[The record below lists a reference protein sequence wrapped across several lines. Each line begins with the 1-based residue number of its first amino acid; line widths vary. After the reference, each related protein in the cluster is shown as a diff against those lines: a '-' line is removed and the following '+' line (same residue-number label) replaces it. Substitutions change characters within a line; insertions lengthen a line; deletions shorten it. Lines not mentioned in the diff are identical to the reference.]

1 MQDALVN
8 ELTHFANERGI
19 FITIET
25 EGSHFVETDYRIGL
39 VSLSPKFSN
48 SIPKLDVN
56 TPMGKLV
63 DQKMI
68 DQHNKLR
75 LNKDA
80 MRKMID
86 YHYDYHYKP
95 VWDGTE
101 AGLNEIENFRV
112 EMDIPKW
119 KTWLMPAGD
128 TRETLVHM
136 YPISIEKCMEM
147 GYNWTGRDHII
158 AYDTKRAV

>member
-1 MQDALVN
+1 
-8 ELTHFANERGI
+8 
-19 FITIET
+19 
-25 EGSHFVETDYRIGL
+25 
-39 VSLSPKFSN
+39 
-48 SIPKLDVN
+48 
-56 TPMGKLV
+56 V

-68 DQHNKLR
+68 DQHNKFR
-75 LNKDA
+75 LNKEA
-80 MRKMID
+80 MAQMMTYHGD
-86 YHYDYHYKP
+86 YHFKP

-101 AGLNEIENFRV
+101 ENLNEIESFRV

-128 TRETLVHM
+128 TRETLIHM